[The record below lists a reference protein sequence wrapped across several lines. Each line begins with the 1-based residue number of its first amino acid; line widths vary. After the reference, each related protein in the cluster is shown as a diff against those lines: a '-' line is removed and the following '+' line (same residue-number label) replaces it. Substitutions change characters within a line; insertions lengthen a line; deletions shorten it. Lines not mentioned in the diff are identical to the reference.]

1 MIYNKID
8 ALVEYGIRTE
18 LIKERDRF
26 FVRNRLLTKLG
37 LDDYEESDAVD
48 TAETLE
54 EILDAITDYAVVN
67 GMLENDSV
75 VYRDI
80 FDTEI
85 MGTLT
90 PFPSTCISISLKPL
104 LSRYSRNFFIFVR
117 VDGISF

>member
-8 ALVEYGIRTE
+8 ALVEYGIRTG
-18 LIKERDRF
+18 LIKEADKF

-104 LSRYSRNFFIFVR
+104 LSRYSRNFFLFVR

>member
-8 ALVEYGIRTE
+8 ALVEYGIRTG
-18 LIKERDRF
+18 LIKEADKF
-26 FVRNRLLTKLG
+26 FVRNSLLTKLG

>member
-8 ALVEYGIRTE
+8 ALVEYGIRTG
-18 LIKERDRF
+18 LIKEADKF

-67 GMLENDSV
+67 GMLESDSI

>member
-8 ALVEYGIRTE
+8 ALVEYGIRTG
-18 LIKERDRF
+18 LIKEADKF

-67 GMLENDSV
+67 GMLESDSI

-85 MGTLT
+85 METLT

-117 VDGISF
+117 VDGIS